1 MFMRA
6 RAIAATLAIA
16 IGAALAAQSA
26 APSLVIVNAR
36 VFTGVAAAPWAEAL
50 SIVGDHI
57 DAVGRTSDVRSLA
70 GPSTRVIDAQGR
82 VVIPG
87 INDAHVH
94 IGGQPEGT
102 DLGGPP
108 AVQEDPPL
116 DEMLKR
122 LAAAV
127 ARAPKGGWIY
137 GEFGGRVLDDARA
150 TRFTLDRIAPEHP
163 VMLGAWTGHGTLC
176 NTAALRLLKIRD
188 DEPDPPGGFFVR
200 AAGTSSITGMA
211 HEYAE
216 YILRERLTTTP
227 DEQAQSAALRRYA
240 SEAIT
245 FGITSAQ
252 VMSTS
257 RPSGDLARTARDARM
272 PIRLRVIDFPLGGM
286 AAWRQPASAGS
297 RESGQVTTSGTKWI
311 LDGTPV
317 ERLMHLREPYADRP
331 STRGLQNFPQGQ
343 IVAFL
348 EQALG
353 HREQPMFHAT
363 GDAAIDTVLGALEQT
378 GGARWW
384 ALRPRIE
391 HADMLEPAQFE
402 RTRHLGVIVVQN
414 PSHFMLPEVMA
425 RRLGARTART
435 TMMKSMLAAGVAVAL
450 GSDGP
455 MNPYLNLMFASI
467 NANNPAEA
475 MTREQAVSAYT
486 LGSSRAEFQESRK
499 GTLAPGMVADL
510 ALLSQDIFTAPP
522 DALPGTSSLL
532 TVVGG
537 RIVHEQK

>member
-36 VFTGVAAAPWAEAL
+36 VFTGVATAPWAEAL

-57 DAVGRTSDVRSLA
+57 GAVGRTSDVRPLA

-378 GGARWW
+378 GGARWR